1 MIKILKSD
9 EIDKKEILSREIKSY
24 PEQEKTVRDIIRDVA
39 ENGDAAVR
47 KYTKLFDGVEP
58 DDFAVSQSEIDEA
71 FEKVGKS
78 FLAILK
84 KAKNNIEAFH
94 KKQIRKGFE
103 IKKQNGIVLGQ
114 KFTPL
119 ESVGVYVPGGT
130 ASYPSTVL
138 MNVVPAKIAGV
149 KNIVM
154 TTPPDKKTGKVK
166 AEILAAAKI
175 AGVDKIYKVGGAQ
188 AVAALAYGTETI
200 PAVCK
205 IVGPG
210 NIFVAIAKKEV
221 FGKVGIDMIAGPSEI
236 LILADK
242 SANPDFLAAD
252 LLSQAEHDK
261 LASAILV
268 TDSEKIANDT
278 AAALEKRLEN
288 LPRNEIAS
296 AAIQNNSKIILTKD
310 MDEAISISDA
320 IAPEHLELA
329 VENPFETLEKVHNA
343 GSIFLGHFTPEPLGD
358 YFAGPNHTLPTNGS
372 AKFSSPLSVYDF
384 VKKSSYIFYSEQN
397 LKQVEK
403 DVAAFAR
410 REGLDAHAQAVE
422 ARSLKDRK
430 SVV

>member
-236 LILADK
+236 LILADN

-310 MDEAISISDA
+310 MEEAISISDA

-329 VENPFETLEKVHNA
+329 VDNPFETLEKVHNA

-372 AKFSSPLSVYDF
+372 AKFSSPLSVDDF

-422 ARSLKDRK
+422 ARSLKNE
-430 SVV
+430 

>member
-236 LILADK
+236 LILADN

-372 AKFSSPLSVYDF
+372 AKFSSPLSVDDF

-422 ARSLKDRK
+422 ARSLKNE
-430 SVV
+430 

>member
-94 KKQIRKGFE
+94 KKQVRKGFE

-236 LILADK
+236 LILADN

-310 MDEAISISDA
+310 MEEAISISDA

-372 AKFSSPLSVYDF
+372 AKFSSPLSVDDF

-422 ARSLKDRK
+422 ARSLKNE
-430 SVV
+430 

>member
-236 LILADK
+236 LILADN

-310 MDEAISISDA
+310 MEEAISISDA

-329 VENPFETLEKVHNA
+329 VANPFETLEKVHNA

-372 AKFSSPLSVYDF
+372 AKFSSPLSVDDF

-422 ARSLKDRK
+422 ARSLKNE
-430 SVV
+430 

>member
-78 FLAILK
+78 FLAVLK

-236 LILADK
+236 LILADN

-296 AAIQNNSKIILTKD
+296 AAIQNNSKIILTRD
-310 MDEAISISDA
+310 MEEAISISDA

-372 AKFSSPLSVYDF
+372 AKFSSPLSVDDF

-422 ARSLKDRK
+422 ARSLKNE
-430 SVV
+430 

>member
-1 MIKILKSD
+1 
-9 EIDKKEILSREIKSY
+9 
-24 PEQEKTVRDIIRDVA
+24 
-39 ENGDAAVR
+39 
-47 KYTKLFDGVEP
+47 
-58 DDFAVSQSEIDEA
+58 
-71 FEKVGKS
+71 
-78 FLAILK
+78 
-84 KAKNNIEAFH
+84 
-94 KKQIRKGFE
+94 
-103 IKKQNGIVLGQ
+103 
-114 KFTPL
+114 
-119 ESVGVYVPGGT
+119 
-130 ASYPSTVL
+130 
-138 MNVVPAKIAGV
+138 
-149 KNIVM
+149 
-154 TTPPDKKTGKVK
+154 
-166 AEILAAAKI
+166 
-175 AGVDKIYKVGGAQ
+175 
-188 AVAALAYGTETI
+188 
-200 PAVCK
+200 
-205 IVGPG
+205 
-210 NIFVAIAKKEV
+210 
-221 FGKVGIDMIAGPSEI
+221 MIAGPSEI
-236 LILADK
+236 LILADN

-296 AAIQNNSKIILTKD
+296 EAIQNNSKIILTKD

-372 AKFSSPLSVYDF
+372 AKFSSPLSVDDF

-422 ARSLKDRK
+422 ARSLKNE
-430 SVV
+430 

>member
-58 DDFAVSQSEIDEA
+58 YDFAVSQSEIDEA

-236 LILADK
+236 LILADN

-310 MDEAISISDA
+310 MEEAISISDA

-329 VENPFETLEKVHNA
+329 VANPFETLEKVHNA

-372 AKFSSPLSVYDF
+372 AKFSSPLSVDDF

-397 LKQVEK
+397 LKRVEK

-422 ARSLKDRK
+422 ARSLKNE
-430 SVV
+430 

>member
-47 KYTKLFDGVEP
+47 KYTKLFDGAEP

-94 KKQIRKGFE
+94 KKQIRKSFE

-236 LILADK
+236 LILADN

-310 MDEAISISDA
+310 MEEAISISDA

-372 AKFSSPLSVYDF
+372 AKFSSPLSVDDF

-422 ARSLKDRK
+422 ARSLKNE
-430 SVV
+430 

>member
-94 KKQIRKGFE
+94 KKQVRKGFE

-236 LILADK
+236 LILADN

-372 AKFSSPLSVYDF
+372 AKFSSPLSVDDF

-422 ARSLKDRK
+422 ARSLKNE
-430 SVV
+430 

>member
-39 ENGDAAVR
+39 ENRDAAVR

-236 LILADK
+236 LILADN

-310 MDEAISISDA
+310 MDEAICISDA

-372 AKFSSPLSVYDF
+372 AKFSSPLSVDDF

-422 ARSLKDRK
+422 ARSLKNE
-430 SVV
+430 

>member
-188 AVAALAYGTETI
+188 AVAALAYGTQTI

-236 LILADK
+236 LILADN

-268 TDSEKIANDT
+268 TDSEKIAYAT

-372 AKFSSPLSVYDF
+372 AKFSSPLSVDDF
-384 VKKSSYIFYSEQN
+384 VKKSSYIFYSEQS

-422 ARSLKDRK
+422 ARSLKNE
-430 SVV
+430 

>member
-188 AVAALAYGTETI
+188 AVAALAYGTEII

-236 LILADK
+236 LILADN

-296 AAIQNNSKIILTKD
+296 EAIQNNSKIILTKD

-372 AKFSSPLSVYDF
+372 AKFSSPLSVDDF

-422 ARSLKDRK
+422 ARSLKNE
-430 SVV
+430 

>member
-94 KKQIRKGFE
+94 KKQVRKGFE

-236 LILADK
+236 LILADN

-296 AAIQNNSKIILTKD
+296 EAIKNNSKIILTKD
-310 MDEAISISDA
+310 MEEAISISDA

-372 AKFSSPLSVYDF
+372 AKFSSPLSVDDF

-422 ARSLKDRK
+422 ARSLKNE
-430 SVV
+430 

>member
-94 KKQIRKGFE
+94 KKQVRKGFE

-236 LILADK
+236 LILADN

-310 MDEAISISDA
+310 MEEAISISDA

-329 VENPFETLEKVHNA
+329 VKNPFETLEKVHNA

-372 AKFSSPLSVYDF
+372 AKFSSPLSVDDF

-422 ARSLKDRK
+422 ARSLKNE
-430 SVV
+430 

>member
-58 DDFAVSQSEIDEA
+58 YDFAVSQSEIDEA

-138 MNVVPAKIAGV
+138 MNVVPAKIVGV

-236 LILADK
+236 LILADN

-310 MDEAISISDA
+310 MEEAISISDA

-329 VENPFETLEKVHNA
+329 VANPFETLEKVHNA

-372 AKFSSPLSVYDF
+372 AKFSSPLSVDDF

-397 LKQVEK
+397 LKRVEK

-422 ARSLKDRK
+422 ARSLKNE
-430 SVV
+430 

>member
-1 MIKILKSD
+1 MSRIITVHHKKGVISMDLIETRKSVRQYSNKTIPDDILKQ
-9 EIDKKEILSREIKSY
+9 ILNAGRLAPSWMNSQPWQFIVVKS
-24 PEQEKTVRDIIRDVA
+24 QETKDLLCKLSNNQPHVKMADTVIVCVA
-39 ENGDAAVR
+39 D
-47 KYTKLFDGVEP
+47 
-58 DDFAVSQSEIDEA
+58 
-71 FEKVGKS
+71 
-78 FLAILK
+78 
-84 KAKNNIEAFH
+84 NNAW
-94 KKQIRKGFE
+94 
-103 IKKQNGIVLGQ
+103 
-114 KFTPL
+114 
-119 ESVGVYVPGGT
+119 S
-130 ASYPSTVL
+130 
-138 MNVVPAKIAGV
+138 
-149 KNIVM
+149 
-154 TTPPDKKTGKVK
+154 
-166 AEILAAAKI
+166 
-175 AGVDKIYKVGGAQ
+175 
-188 AVAALAYGTETI
+188 
-200 PAVCK
+200 
-205 IVGPG
+205 
-210 NIFVAIAKKEV
+210 KEV

-236 LILADK
+236 LILADN

-310 MDEAISISDA
+310 MEEAICISDA

-329 VENPFETLEKVHNA
+329 VDNPFETLEKVHNA

-372 AKFSSPLSVYDF
+372 AKFSSPLSVDDF

-422 ARSLKDRK
+422 ARSLKNE
-430 SVV
+430 

>member
-236 LILADK
+236 LILADN

-296 AAIQNNSKIILTKD
+296 AAIQNNSKIILTRD

-372 AKFSSPLSVYDF
+372 AKFSSPLSVEDF

-422 ARSLKDRK
+422 ARSLKNE
-430 SVV
+430 

>member
-103 IKKQNGIVLGQ
+103 IKKKNGIVLGQ

-188 AVAALAYGTETI
+188 AVAALAYGTQTI

-236 LILADK
+236 LILADN

-372 AKFSSPLSVYDF
+372 AKFSSPLSVDDF

-403 DVAAFAR
+403 DVATFAR

-422 ARSLKDRK
+422 ARSLKNE
-430 SVV
+430 

>member
-236 LILADK
+236 LILADN

-310 MDEAISISDA
+310 MEEAISISDA

-372 AKFSSPLSVYDF
+372 AKFSSPLSVDDF

-422 ARSLKDRK
+422 ARSLKNE
-430 SVV
+430 

>member
-39 ENGDAAVR
+39 EKGDAAVR

-236 LILADK
+236 PILADK

-268 TDSEKIANDT
+268 TDSQKIANDT

-372 AKFSSPLSVYDF
+372 AKFSSPLSVDDF

-422 ARSLKDRK
+422 ARSLKNE
-430 SVV
+430 

>member
-138 MNVVPAKIAGV
+138 MNVVPAKIAGA

-310 MDEAISISDA
+310 MDEAICISDA

-372 AKFSSPLSVYDF
+372 AKFSSPLSVDDF

-422 ARSLKDRK
+422 ARSLKNE
-430 SVV
+430 

>member
-58 DDFAVSQSEIDEA
+58 YDFAVSQSEIDEA

-236 LILADK
+236 LILADN

-310 MDEAISISDA
+310 MEEAICISDA

-329 VENPFETLEKVHNA
+329 VANPFETLEKVHNA

-372 AKFSSPLSVYDF
+372 AKFSSPLSVDDF

-397 LKQVEK
+397 LKRVEK

-422 ARSLKDRK
+422 ARSLKNE
-430 SVV
+430 

>member
-154 TTPPDKKTGKVK
+154 TTPPNKKTGKVK

-236 LILADK
+236 LILADN

-310 MDEAISISDA
+310 MEEAISISDA

-329 VENPFETLEKVHNA
+329 VKNPFETLEKVHNA

-372 AKFSSPLSVYDF
+372 AKFSSPLSVDDF

-422 ARSLKDRK
+422 ARSLKNE
-430 SVV
+430 